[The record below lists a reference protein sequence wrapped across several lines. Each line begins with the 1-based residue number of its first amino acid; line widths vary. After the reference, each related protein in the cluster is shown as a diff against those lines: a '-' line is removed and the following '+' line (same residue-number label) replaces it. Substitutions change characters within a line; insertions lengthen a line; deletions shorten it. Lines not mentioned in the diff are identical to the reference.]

1 MDVKRKLGVKLMKKL
16 SYHTAEMWDNE
27 KLEKKLNCLLSAGL
41 VEKGHKLDTPEATI
55 FLDKILE
62 NQGNIKII
70 EPDETPEENGYAKVK
85 ELKPGAVEAVKPKP
99 KKEKKE
105 KIMTENTETEV
116 KVEKVKKEKKEKTAR
131 DAFGAKEGS
140 QAAII
145 NAALEATNT
154 IKSVSEKS
162 GLPTARVA
170 LHLKYLVKKGV
181 LQQNGKEYTK
191 VNG

>member
-41 VEKGHKLDTPEATI
+41 VEKGHKLDTPEATT

-85 ELKPGAVEAVKPKP
+85 ELKPGVVEAVKTKP

-140 QAAII
+140 FYAKVNSLLSTEPKTMAELVKESGAKSTFY
-145 NAALEATNT
+145 NYMNKL
-154 IKSVSEKS
+154 IKSGHVVKTEDK
-162 GLPTARVA
+162 
-170 LHLKYLVKKGV
+170 KYKII
-181 LQQNGKEYTK
+181 Q
-191 VNG
+191 